1 MKGASKSTYMMF
13 IVYYIIEA
21 IYNFIWLY
29 LNWKLYEAISTRR
42 LEEVDK
48 SIKAIIT
55 IYVINLIL
63 ELTFRLWQGGLARAI
78 PTIVIGAVITAIWV
92 WYLKTF

>member
-1 MKGASKSTYMMF
+1 VKGASKSTYMMF

-42 LEEVDK
+42 HDEADK
-48 SIKAIIT
+48 FIQAIIT
-55 IYVINLIL
+55 IYVINLIIVIV
-63 ELTFRLWQGGLARAI
+63 FSLWMGVLGGAI
-78 PTIVIGAVITAIWV
+78 PGLVIGIAIAALWV
-92 WYLKTF
+92 WYL